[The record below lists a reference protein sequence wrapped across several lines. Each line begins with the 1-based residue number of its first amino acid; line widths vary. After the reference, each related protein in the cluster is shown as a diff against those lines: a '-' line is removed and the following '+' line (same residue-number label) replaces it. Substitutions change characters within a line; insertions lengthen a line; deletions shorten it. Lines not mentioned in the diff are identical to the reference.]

1 MHASGRGQGE
11 VPVGMMAVHGNH
23 PERAMYTELKV
34 FGGRAHPALTNEICS
49 YLGIEP
55 GQVTTYNFADGEIFC
70 QIQENVRG
78 ADVFIVQP
86 TCPPVNENFVEL
98 LIMLDAVKRASAA
111 RVTAVLPYYGYARQD
126 KKDKPRVP
134 ITAKLVADVMTA
146 AGADRLLTMDV
157 HAAQISGYFD
167 IPVDHLFAAPVL
179 LDAIRALD
187 SEDMMIVAPDAGG
200 VARARAIAKRLQM
213 DLAIIDK
220 RRVAT
225 NRARV
230 MNVIGE
236 VSGRDVLILDDI
248 IDTAGT
254 LINSAESLAAKGAR
268 RIFAAG
274 IHGVLSATALDRIEK
289 SKLEA
294 VLVTNTTPLDG
305 KLARS
310 NRLRPHSVAALLGE
324 AVRRIHDNSSV
335 TSLFV

>member
-1 MHASGRGQGE
+1 MTL
-11 VPVGMMAVHGNH
+11 H
-23 PERAMYTELKV
+23 PNNVERAMYTELKV
-34 FGGRAHPALTNEICS
+34 FGGRAHPALTNEICN
-49 YLGIEP
+49 YLGMVP
-55 GQVTTYNFADGEIFC
+55 GQVTAYNFADGEIFC

-86 TCPPVNENFVEL
+86 TCPPVNDNFVEL

-157 HAAQISGYFD
+157 HAQQISGYFD

-179 LDAIRALD
+179 LDAIRALGID
-187 SEDMMIVAPDAGG
+187 DLMIVAPDAGG
-200 VARARAIAKRLQM
+200 VARARAIAKRLHTE
-213 DLAIIDK
+213 LAIIDK
-220 RRVAT
+220 RRVAA
-225 NRARV
+225 NQAEV
-230 MNVIGE
+230 MNVIGD
-236 VSGRDVLILDDI
+236 VKGRDVLILDDI

-254 LINSAESLAAKGAR
+254 LINSVESLAAQGAR

-274 IHGVLSATALDRIEK
+274 IHGVLSASAIERIEK
-289 SKLEA
+289 SKLEG
-294 VLVTNTTPLDG
+294 VLVTNTTPLEE

-310 NRLRPHSVAALLGE
+310 TRLRPHSVAALLGE
-324 AVRRIHDNSSV
+324 AIRRIHDNSSV